1 MDCTSTRLPY
11 KHTNSFSKIV
21 TDYVDRSPA
30 LRPFYKHDVSIEGI
44 KAAIEE
50 RKKFTGHRDLLVEE
64 LTRQYAAVKSSQKV
78 LTNISKLK
86 NENVFTI
93 TTAHQ
98 PNIFT
103 GHLYFIYKIV
113 HAIKIA
119 DELNKKLP
127 GNEFVPVFYM
137 GSEDADL
144 DELNH
149 IYLNGEKLVW
159 ETKQSGAVG
168 RMTTKGIEKLIDRI
182 ESELAVQPFGKE
194 LIKMIR
200 RCYCEGDTIQNSTF
214 KLINELFGDRG
225 LIVLIA
231 DSERL
236 KSVMR
241 PVFEKDILQKEPSQ
255 LVDATIKQMT
265 DAGMKVQANPRAI
278 NLFYLKDDVRE
289 RFTENG
295 TGFHVHNT
303 DLKFS
308 KEDILSELQNNPGNF
323 SPNVILRGLYQ
334 ETILPGVAFIGGG
347 GELAY
352 WLELQGLFNHY
363 KVPFPVLIV
372 RNSFLIIDEKWQ
384 DKFERL
390 DLHEQDIFRSEHELM
405 TDFVKRKTSNDL
417 TLDKEREELKKYYDD
432 LRETTAKVD
441 KSLLQ
446 HIAALEKKALN
457 KLDAFEKKLVRAE
470 KRKYAE
476 EQKLIQDL
484 KAALF
489 PNNNLQER
497 VENFMPFYAKWGRK
511 FIDCIYENSPS
522 LEQEFVIIRFQ

>member
-11 KHTNSFSKIV
+11 KDTNSFSRIV
-21 TDYVDRSPA
+21 TDYVAQSSA

-50 RKKFTGHRDLLVEE
+50 RKKFPGHRDLLVEE
-64 LTRQYAAVKSSQKV
+64 LKAQYKAVQTSDKV
-78 LTNISKLK
+78 LQNIDKLRK
-86 NENVFTI
+86 QNSFVI

-98 PNIFT
+98 PNLFT

-119 DELNKKLP
+119 DELNQKLP
-127 GNEFVPVFYM
+127 DHEFVPVFYM

-144 DELNH
+144 EELNH
-149 IYLNGEKLVW
+149 IYLNGEKLTW
-159 ETKQSGAVG
+159 DTRQSGAVG
-168 RMTTKGIEKLIDRI
+168 RMTTKGIAKLIDRV

-194 LIKMIR
+194 LIELIR
-200 RCYCEGDTIQNSTF
+200 KCYHEGDTIQQSTF

-231 DSERL
+231 DSARL

-241 PVFEKDILQKEPSQ
+241 PVFEKDILEKEPS
-255 LVDATIKQMT
+255 LVVESTIRQMT

-278 NLFYLKDDVRE
+278 NLFYLKDDLRE

-308 KEDILSELQNNPGNF
+308 KEDILKELENNPGNF

-352 WLELQGLFNHY
+352 WLELRELFNHY

-372 RNSFLIIDEKWQ
+372 RNSFLIIDEKWKE
-384 DKFERL
+384 KFDRL
-390 DLHEQDIFRSEHELM
+390 DLHERDIFRSEHELI

-417 TLDKEREELKKYYDD
+417 SLEKEREELKKYYDD
-432 LRETTAKVD
+432 LSETTAKVD

-484 KAALF
+484 KLALF

-511 FIDCIYENSPS
+511 FLDCIYQNSPTF
-522 LEQEFVIIRFQ
+522 EQQFVIIRFH